1 MKTKRRKR
9 NTKDENMDTKNV
21 IKEKIELKIN

>member
-1 MKTKRRKR
+1 MKTKRGKR

-21 IKEKIELKIN
+21 IKEKIEMKIN